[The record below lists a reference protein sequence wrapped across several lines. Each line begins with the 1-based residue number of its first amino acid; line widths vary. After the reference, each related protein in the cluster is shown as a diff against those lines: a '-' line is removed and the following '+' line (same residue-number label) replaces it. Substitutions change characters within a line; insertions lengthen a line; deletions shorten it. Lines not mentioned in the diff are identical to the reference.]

1 MISKIKEHSDFIEA
15 KPLKKK
21 KEGQVKKNKTKELN
35 IVTLDL
41 EKTLLNEVSKTPPQ
55 VYINKEQQSVSNI
68 VIKEEKEEKEE
79 KEIKEEKEEKEEKV
93 IKEEKESLNNIDL
106 LYLTNQH
113 RFFKHNKIDTLLN
126 NNYLLRLIYNN
137 LDENINCFKDEI
149 ISTNSLNLKELLEN
163 NGYSEGQE
171 KHKLYYLLYVLN
183 LIQHLK
189 EQKIQNLICEDLKDY
204 SNNYKAKNQSIN
216 QSENHFNI
224 INETLKFMSSNS
236 SSSKKLTNIDLM
248 VTKKSNNVN
257 KKILPQKWE

>member
-55 VYINKEQQSVSNI
+55 VYINKEQQSISNI

-79 KEIKEEKEEKEEKV
+79 KE

-183 LIQHLK
+183 LIVHLK

-204 SNNYKAKNQSIN
+204 SNNYKAKNQNIN